1 VPDNHGAIVFCAI
14 EQFATTS
21 CEPGRRVA
29 VLCCVAM
36 KLLRRLRRLFAPD
49 PNRFL
54 RSARGVIHVG
64 ANVGE
69 ERELY
74 RGYGLDV
81 LWIEPIP
88 DVFARLRANIAGF
101 PRQHALECLVTD
113 RDDASYEFNVANNDG
128 ESSSILALKEHRD
141 VWPEVRFTRTIA
153 LRSSTLAT
161 LLTRESVDVA
171 RYDALV
177 MDTQG
182 SELLVLRGAEPVLG
196 QFKFIKTEV
205 PDFEAYAGCAKLEDI
220 ERFLRHRGYD
230 ELARNRFA
238 SRPGGG
244 HYYDV
249 VYGKG
254 LTSKERI

>member
-1 VPDNHGAIVFCAI
+1 
-14 EQFATTS
+14 
-21 CEPGRRVA
+21 
-29 VLCCVAM
+29 M

-64 ANVGE
+64 ANVGQ

-74 RGYGLDV
+74 RRHGLEV

-88 DVFARLRANIAGF
+88 DVFARLSANIAAF
-101 PRQHALECLVTD
+101 PQQRALQRLVTD
-113 RDDASYEFNVANNDG
+113 RDEAAYEFNVANNDG

-141 VWPEVRFTRTIA
+141 VWPKVQFTRTIT
-153 LRSSTLAT
+153 LSSTTLAT
-161 LLTRESVDVA
+161 LLARERIDLA

-182 SELLVLRGAEPVLG
+182 SELLVLRGAEPVLAH
-196 QFKFIKTEV
+196 FKFIKTEV
-205 PDFEAYAGCAKLEDI
+205 PDFEAYEGCAQLADI
-220 ERFLRHRGYD
+220 DRFLRDRGYE

-249 VYGKG
+249 VYGKR
-254 LTSKERI
+254 L

>member
-1 VPDNHGAIVFCAI
+1 
-14 EQFATTS
+14 
-21 CEPGRRVA
+21 
-29 VLCCVAM
+29 M

-64 ANVGE
+64 ANVGQ

-74 RGYGLDV
+74 RRYDLEV

-88 DVFARLRANIAGF
+88 DVFARLRANIAAF
-101 PRQHALECLVTD
+101 PRQRALQRLVTD

-141 VWPEVRFTRTIA
+141 VWPKVQFTRTIT
-153 LRSSTLAT
+153 LNSTTLAT
-161 LLTRESVDVA
+161 LLARERIDAA

-182 SELLVLRGAEPVLG
+182 SELLVLHGAEPVLG
-196 QFKFIKTEV
+196 HFKFIKTEV
-205 PDFEAYAGCAKLEDI
+205 PDFEAYAGCAQLADI
-220 ERFLRHRGYD
+220 ERFLRDRGYE

-249 VYGKG
+249 VYGRRASRG
-254 LTSKERI
+254 EQRPLASSPL